1 MVAQNAPILLV
12 RDANGEVLRVPFA
25 AEKLVVGRIPE
36 VNVRLDHG
44 MVSRKHAEFWRDE
57 QGKFHARDLQSRNG
71 TLVNGATI
79 TDAVLSKGDQITIGP
94 FILTVQI
101 PGDTTSTTG
110 TSTRIVLADGA
121 DARMSSLRDHAP
133 PRIDV
138 GHLTTLNEFTQKLL
152 ETPTAAER
160 AGEICRLMVG
170 SQFRGQWAVIVRVE
184 RGATESPPQLLHEAY
199 GAMVGGRE
207 PYLSRSVLRRVRET
221 GDAVLASN
229 AGLPAH
235 QDQDVQMSIAPQ
247 VLAMAAVAC
256 PIARTD
262 KTVDVLYIMLPPML
276 GSAEW
281 LALVN
286 LAVQQYQQA
295 ESSWASRKQAET
307 IAAMERELARARQIQ
322 MRLVPKDPKF
332 NGLEVAIGFVPCH
345 FVGGDYVDAVK
356 MRDGRMRMFAE
367 KVCPPPWWRRAC
379 TR

>member
-1 MVAQNAPILLV
+1 
-12 RDANGEVLRVPFA
+12 
-25 AEKLVVGRIPE
+25 
-36 VNVRLDHG
+36 H
-44 MVSRKHAEFWRDE
+44 
-57 QGKFHARDLQSRNG
+57 DLQSRNG
-71 TLVNGATI
+71 TLVNGA
-79 TDAVLSKGDQITIGP
+79 AVTECILAKGDQITIGP
-94 FILTVQI
+94 FVLTIQG
-101 PGDTTSTTG
+101 PGETALTSG
-110 TSTRIVLADGA
+110 SSTRIVLADGA

-152 ETPTAAER
+152 ETPVQGNR
-160 AGEICRLMVG
+160 ADELCRLMVG
-170 SQFRGQWAVIVRVE
+170 PQFRGQWAVIVRIQ
-184 RGATESPPQLLHEAY
+184 RNGTETPPQLLHEAY

-207 PYLSRSVLRRVRET
+207 PYLSRSVLRRVRES

-235 QDQDVQMSIAPQ
+235 QEEDVQMSIAPQ

-256 PIARTD
+256 PITRND
-262 KTVDVLYIMLPPML
+262 QTVDVLYIMLPPML

-295 ESSWASRKQAET
+295 ESSWAARKQAET

-345 FVGGDYVDAVK
+345 FVGGDYVDAVRMK
-356 MRDGRMRMFAE
+356 DGRTLVAIAD
-367 KVCPPPWWRRAC
+367 VCGKGLPAALVASSVHTMIHAGVLSDLSLPELMSNLNSYLQGTLSDESFVTMVAIAIDPIRGEIEVVDAGHPP
-379 TR
+379 